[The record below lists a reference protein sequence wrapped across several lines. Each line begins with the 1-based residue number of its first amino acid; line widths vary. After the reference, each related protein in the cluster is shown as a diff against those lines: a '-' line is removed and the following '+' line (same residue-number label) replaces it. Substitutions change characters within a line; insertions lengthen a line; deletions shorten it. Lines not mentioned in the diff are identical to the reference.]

1 MRRSPT
7 VLAGMVASLLLL
19 MGSSLA
25 AAADSPI
32 GTWVKKG
39 EEGKPAMT
47 LTIEEWSTSKA
58 KLTWRIPE
66 AKIVLTLVSALDGSF
81 APLLLNSKPS
91 GETMSI
97 KLIDKRHAV
106 GTVKMNGKAFG
117 TSKSTF
123 SEDFK
128 TMTVEND
135 FSESVGGN
143 QVGKST
149 EIWIRK

>member
-1 MRRSPT
+1 MRRSLT
-7 VLAGMVASLLLL
+7 VLVMLAAPLLLL
-19 MGSSLA
+19 TGVPPA

-39 EEGKPAMT
+39 EDAKLSMT
-47 LTIEEWSTSKA
+47 LIIEEWSPGKA
-58 KLTWRIPE
+58 KLTWRLAG
-66 AKIVLTLVSALDGSF
+66 AKTVLTVVSTLDGSY
-81 APLLLNSKPS
+81 APLLVNGKPS

-97 KLIDKRHAV
+97 KLVDKRHSVA
-106 GTVKMNGKAFG
+106 TVKMNGKAFG

-128 TMTVEND
+128 TMTVEQD
-135 FSESVGGN
+135 YYESTGGN
-143 QVGKST
+143 PAGKST